1 MDWKLLR
8 KAYDLFV
15 VFFVPFV
22 QALQFEGKHNPEDAD
37 DQQSVRD
44 HIDKGSRSKTWLP
57 DNADTAK
64 DCQYAESHIPA
75 PVACPVAFQVHSVAG

>member
-44 HIDKGSRSKTWLP
+44 ATIPITPGCQSFPSITSIRS
-57 DNADTAK
+57 
-64 DCQYAESHIPA
+64 S
-75 PVACPVAFQVHSVAG
+75 

>member
-8 KAYDLFV
+8 ASDVYKRQAYDLFV

-44 HIDKGSRSKTWLP
+44 HIDKG
-57 DNADTAK
+57 
-64 DCQYAESHIPA
+64 
-75 PVACPVAFQVHSVAG
+75 

>member
-44 HIDKGSRSKTWLP
+44 HIDLSLI
-57 DNADTAK
+57 
-64 DCQYAESHIPA
+64 HIYT
-75 PVACPVAFQVHSVAG
+75 

>member
-44 HIDKGSRSKTWLP
+44 HIDR
-57 DNADTAK
+57 DNAPRPG
-64 DCQYAESHIPA
+64 CQIMPILQRIASTPKAIYQPQLRV
-75 PVACPVAFQVHSVAG
+75 P

>member
-44 HIDKGSRSKTWLP
+44 HIAVSYTHLTLP
-57 DNADTAK
+57 TT
-64 DCQYAESHIPA
+64 
-75 PVACPVAFQVHSVAG
+75 

>member
-44 HIDKGSRSKTWLP
+44 HIDKGQRSKTG
-57 DNADTAK
+57 
-64 DCQYAESHIPA
+64 CQIMPILQRIASTPKAIYQPQLRV
-75 PVACPVAFQVHSVAG
+75 P